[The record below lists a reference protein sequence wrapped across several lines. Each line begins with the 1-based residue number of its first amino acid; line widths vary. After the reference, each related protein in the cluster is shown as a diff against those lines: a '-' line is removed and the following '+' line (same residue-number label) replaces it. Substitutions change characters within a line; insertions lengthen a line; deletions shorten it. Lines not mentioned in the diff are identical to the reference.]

1 MISLSLFYCCKKV
14 FTHIKDITIADCT
27 HVKRV
32 SKDFEIKDLGE
43 YRDLYVQNDTLLLA
57 DVFENFRNM
66 CLEIYERDP
75 EGQKC
80 ESKIRFFN

>member
-1 MISLSLFYCCKKV
+1 M

-27 HVKRV
+27 HVKSV
-32 SKDFEIKDLGE
+32 SKDFEIKDFGE